1 MAGFERLIESVLA
14 YPVRTDIRYSD
25 IERLLL
31 RLGFETQKS
40 SGSHRRFH
48 RIIGDRRVT
57 VLLTEQKELPFYQVK
72 EVADV
77 LKKYFPE
84 QMPREG
90 N

>member
-14 YPVRTDIRYSD
+14 YPVRTDIRYAD
-25 IERLLL
+25 VERLLL
-31 RLGFETQKS
+31 RLGFEIQRN

-48 RIIGDRRVT
+48 RLILERRVT

-72 EVADV
+72 QVADMI
-77 LKKYFPE
+77 KKYFPE
-84 QMPREG
+84 LMAREG